1 MEFTSFLSL
10 LSFITKIGE
19 QGALYETKPG
29 IRTVESLIAA
39 GALYETLFSKKTIG

>member
-1 MEFTSFLSL
+1 MEFTSFFSL

-29 IRTVESLIAA
+29 IRKVDNLVAA